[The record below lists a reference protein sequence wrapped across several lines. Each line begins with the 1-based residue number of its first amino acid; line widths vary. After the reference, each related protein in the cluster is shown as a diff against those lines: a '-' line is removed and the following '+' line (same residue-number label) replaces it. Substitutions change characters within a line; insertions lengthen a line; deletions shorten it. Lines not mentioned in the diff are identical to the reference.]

1 MKFLNPNRI
10 LFYTF
15 IIGSLYFIQL
25 SSQSESLSNYTSLFW
40 IIFMIACL
48 GLYLFRKNNSDNDDS
63 KDKKEFKN
71 IIIKKYSLPL

>member
-1 MKFLNPNRI
+1 MRI
-10 LFYTF
+10 FDPKKLVFYTF

-48 GLYLFRKNNSDNDDS
+48 GLYLFRKNKNNNSDNDDS
-63 KDKKEFKN
+63 KDE
-71 IIIKKYSLPL
+71 